1 MSDEIKPSENVRVC
15 VCVCVCLYA
24 QHVSKYFWNSLHTLC
39 GLRHLHC
46 WQPSG
51 PGSLIP
57 GVLPGTSI
65 SSGLP
70 YGGGLPCKS
79 PLLGSWVLLRETRG
93 DPARLAQPPQEPA
106 PGTQVWGP
114 TCKPFPAAISGQ
126 DSGHQANYTPRGS
139 CKEKDTISI
148 LPMT

>member
-1 MSDEIKPSENVRVC
+1 MSDEIKPSENVRAC
-15 VCVCVCLYA
+15 VCVCVSVCPACFQIFLELSAHSLWPSASSLLTA
-24 QHVSKYFWNSLHTLC
+24 QWSWLPDSR
-39 GLRHLHC
+39 GASWHLHILRAAL
-46 WQPSG
+46 W
-51 PGSLIP
+51 
-57 GVLPGTSI
+57 
-65 SSGLP
+65 
-70 YGGGLPCKS
+70 GGLPCKS

-114 TCKPFPAAISGQ
+114 TCKPFPVAISGQ